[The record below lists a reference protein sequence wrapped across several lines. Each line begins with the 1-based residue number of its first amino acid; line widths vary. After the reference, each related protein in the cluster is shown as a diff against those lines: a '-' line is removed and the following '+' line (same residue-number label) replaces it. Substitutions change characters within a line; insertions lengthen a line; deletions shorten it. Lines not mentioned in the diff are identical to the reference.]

1 MEEIMARKDKIV
13 TPSVTEKLQIIGYN
27 VADWDDSKTTSKLNF
42 DIIEALSKSS
52 KQKNGKEGYPDR
64 IYFDK

>member
-1 MEEIMARKDKIV
+1 MPRKDKIV

-27 VADWDDSKTTSKLNF
+27 VADWDDSKTASKLNS
-42 DIIEALSKSS
+42 DIIDALSKSS

-64 IYFDK
+64 IYFD